1 MGERRHRISGCELPY
16 VVTAIENQLC
26 EWLQY
31 RRTEDMDGAE
41 QLFRL
46 WWRIMQ
52 HREGRPSYPDPIT
65 WAVIEEYLDAGEMVP
80 LPIIGKIKTSV

>member
-1 MGERRHRISGCELPY
+1 VSERRHRISGCELPH
-16 VVTAIENQLC
+16 VVSAIESQLR

-46 WWRIMQ
+46 WWRVME
-52 HREGRPSYPDPIT
+52 HRKGRPRYPEPIT
-65 WAVIEEYLDAGEMVP
+65 WEVIWEHLEAREMVP
-80 LPIIGKIKTSV
+80 LQIDV